1 MRGEPSSGKHS
12 QRAPRG
18 RRERAGSGFQ
28 TGALHALPPAAFG
41 LRTAFKKAELV
52 LPVSRGS
59 GARAGRSWTAQGF
72 LSSR

>member
-12 QRAPRG
+12 QPAPAAG
-18 RRERAGSGFQ
+18 RERAGSGFQ

-59 GARAGRSWTAQGF
+59 GARAGRLWTAQGF